1 MYTAIKYNTRE
12 DVVAA
17 FKKMMQRKRE
27 WVDKTERSSRNYA
40 KWRNEKTRLK
50 PS

>member
-27 WVDKTERSSRNYA
+27 WVEKTEKEFAQLR
-40 KWRNEKTRLK
+40 KVEK
-50 PS
+50 